1 MTTAMFDEL
10 TEAYD
15 RYNAV
20 RDRLAPATAT
30 WLADHL
36 PGGARAVDLGCGPG
50 RFTPVIA
57 DPYDTVLAVDLS
69 EQMIHRARAE
79 RPRPNITYRQRS
91 LLDLTP
97 EQDGTFDAVV
107 TVNTVH
113 HAGAL
118 DAVLPHLRRLVAPG
132 GWLLLVDIVNPGRWG
147 QRDWHVE
154 QAFAACLHFY
164 HAGGEDL
171 DAATDVLR
179 LLAHPRWL
187 DMTTRD
193 IPPTRG
199 DYRQHAERVFPGARY
214 TEDLHPMGIQ
224 TAFAWQAPAT

>member
-1 MTTAMFDEL
+1 MFDEL
-10 TEAYD
+10 SGLYD

-30 WLADHL
+30 WLAEHL

-50 RFTPVIA
+50 RFTPLIA
-57 DPYDTVLAVDLS
+57 ARYDTVLAVDLS
-69 EQMIHRARAE
+69 EQMIQRARHQ
-79 RPRPNITYRQRS
+79 RPRPNITYQQRS
-91 LLDLTP
+91 LLDVTP
-97 EQDGTFDAVV
+97 QQDGTWDAVV

-132 GWLLLVDIVNPGRWG
+132 GSLLLVDIVNPGRWG
-147 QRDWHVE
+147 DRQWHIE
-154 QAFAACLHFY
+154 QAFAAARHFY
-164 HAGGEDL
+164 HTGGEDAH
-171 DAATDVLR
+171 AAADVLR

-187 DMTTRD
+187 DMTVTD

-199 DYRQHAERVFPGARY
+199 DYRRHAEQVFPAARY

-224 TAFAWQAPAT
+224 TAFTWTAPAA